1 MSKFS
6 YSGGPVLRWS
16 GTPVVRYSGKSTGA
30 MKNLEPWNKETGI
43 TELACADICTSLFV
57 CIMLVFNI
65 YCYANDL
72 GWSGK
77 SPGAVVR

>member
-1 MSKFS
+1 METSSEVSDVKVFI
-6 YSGGPVLRWS
+6 LRWS

-57 CIMLVFNI
+57 CVMLVFNI
-65 YCYANDL
+65 L
-72 GWSGK
+72 L
-77 SPGAVVR
+77 R